1 MGVAMNERSTTRWI
15 TPTHAD
21 PMDPGSCPGS
31 DQMSAVPE
39 GNPLNRVVAEIHL
52 VDVATTWLRPWVLP
66 AGSAGR
72 SNCHVREI
80 SNLGNLTG
88 VAGLSESDPDRYAP
102 AYWSG

>member
-15 TPTHAD
+15 TPTQAD

-31 DQMSAVPE
+31 DRLSAVPE
-39 GNPLNRVVAEIHL
+39 GNPLNRVVAEIHFSG
-52 VDVATTWLRPWVLP
+52 VATTWLRPWVLP
-66 AGSAGR
+66 DGR

-80 SNLGNLTG
+80 SNLGNLIG
-88 VAGLSESDPDRYAP
+88 VAGLLESDPDQYAVTP